1 MMVALILFPLAQD
14 LRDEGKTL
22 TQNGLNRSPFT
33 DRQWPTQIVAQLQ
46 MGIDPQTMINR
57 CRQILR

>member
-1 MMVALILFPLAQD
+1 MMAALMLFPFAPE
-14 LRDEGKTL
+14 LRGAKKTL
-22 TQNGLNRSPFT
+22 TQNGLNRGPFT
-33 DRQWPTQIVAQLQ
+33 DRQWPTQIIAQLQ